1 MVPQDTGWWWFWG
14 KGLTQKGSAF
24 LVDSFSPVISLCS
37 FDVLGTSQDVG
48 DGNNRPRRPC
58 AEQTWGGKM
67 QRTVQPCI
75 TEEFSSH
82 SRAQCF
88 SGARQAS
95 GQGRMCVHPRVSIY
109 TGTAVFFIISPGKS
123 EVHVCDKHFSVLLEL
138 PSRDRSPCSESHR
151 EETINQSVYMALA
164 AFEAGLGAFVLYR
177 WLHRCEKP
185 KKNLMT
191 SFSFSEN
198 SLFTFKCWQ
207 IPASSCFISA

>member
-48 DGNNRPRRPC
+48 DGNNRPWRPC

-109 TGTAVFFIISPGKS
+109 TGTAVLSSAQERARCMFVTNISQSCLSCPA
-123 EVHVCDKHFSVLLEL
+123 EIEAHVLSLTERK
-138 PSRDRSPCSESHR
+138 
-151 EETINQSVYMALA
+151 QSTKVSI
-164 AFEAGLGAFVLYR
+164 
-177 WLHRCEKP
+177 WL
-185 KKNLMT
+185 
-191 SFSFSEN
+191 
-198 SLFTFKCWQ
+198 
-207 IPASSCFISA
+207 